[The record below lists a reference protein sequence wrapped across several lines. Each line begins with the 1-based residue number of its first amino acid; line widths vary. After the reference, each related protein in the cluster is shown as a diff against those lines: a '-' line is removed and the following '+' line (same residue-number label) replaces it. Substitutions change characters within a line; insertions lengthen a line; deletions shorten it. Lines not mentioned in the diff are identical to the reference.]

1 VLEDVEAKVREDA
14 AVLGRKRISLAVM
27 AYLSNTAIL
36 PGVLYKLKL
45 SHASVKRIDKIQA
58 SLLNVAAKKAG
69 LTAAAHKVL
78 YAYGGGYIGCGLKK
92 WSDEVNIERLK
103 IDAARV
109 AIREHYHGAVIRG
122 AVHQLQQT
130 REGAGLVMERSA
142 GAVGDMADST

>member
-109 AIREHYHGAVIRG
+109 AIREHYLWSGNTRCCASAAANEGRGWAGDGEKRWSGGRHGR
-122 AVHQLQQT
+122 
-130 REGAGLVMERSA
+130 
-142 GAVGDMADST
+142 